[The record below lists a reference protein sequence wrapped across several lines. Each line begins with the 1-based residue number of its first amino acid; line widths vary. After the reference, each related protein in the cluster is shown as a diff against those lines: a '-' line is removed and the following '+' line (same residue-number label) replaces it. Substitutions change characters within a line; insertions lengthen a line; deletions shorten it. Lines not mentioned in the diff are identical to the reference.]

1 VGARGGDVLD
11 RLLPSLAF
19 EKAQLLFEAIECLL
33 RQRCSLLVF
42 HPPSLGLMVTMRGVA
57 NRLGGASCVV
67 TGAGRGI
74 GRAVALAFA
83 QEGARVLVNDV
94 DREAAESVRDEI
106 SKGGGEAAVNTDP
119 IGSVAAGESLVQSAL
134 DAFGELDALVNNA
147 GILRDRMLHKMSEED
162 FDQVID
168 VHLKGTWACGRAAVR
183 HWRPLA
189 KAEKDSGAVKHRKI
203 INVTS
208 ASGLVGSVGQSNYSA
223 AKMGIVGL
231 TKTWAKELGSLSI
244 NVNAVAPAALT
255 AMTEPLLE
263 DPDAARRRMARFALG
278 RYGEPEEIAPAFVY
292 LASPESNY
300 VTGQILCVDGGLV
313 I

>member
-1 VGARGGDVLD
+1 
-11 RLLPSLAF
+11 
-19 EKAQLLFEAIECLL
+19 
-33 RQRCSLLVF
+33 
-42 HPPSLGLMVTMRGVA
+42 MVTMRDVA

-94 DREAAESVRDEI
+94 DREAAEAVQGEI
-106 SKGGGEAAVNTDP
+106 EEAGGEAALNTDP
-119 IGSVAAGESLVQSAL
+119 IGSVAAGKSLVRSAL
-134 DAFGELDALVNNA
+134 DAMGALDVLVNNA

-162 FDQVID
+162 FDQVIE

-189 KAEKDSGAVKHRKI
+189 KTEKDSGAVKHRKI

-208 ASGLVGSVGQSNYSA
+208 ASGLIGSVGQSNYSA

-263 DPDAARRRMARFALG
+263 DPDAAEKRMARFALG
-278 RYGEPEEIAPAFVY
+278 RYGEPEEIAPTFVY
-292 LASPESNY
+292 LAAPESDY